1 MNFENFT
8 IKSQEVVQQAVQ
20 LAHSAGNQ
28 AIEPVHLLQALM
40 QKGESVIK
48 FIFQKTGVDARMTEM
63 QIDNAIEKHEYII
76 PSSTEGSTKKF
87 KITVDDSG
95 TISATEV
102 T

>member
-40 QKGESVIK
+40 QKGLNSFSKRLVSML
-48 FIFQKTGVDARMTEM
+48 A
-63 QIDNAIEKHEYII
+63 
-76 PSSTEGSTKKF
+76 
-87 KITVDDSG
+87 
-95 TISATEV
+95 
-102 T
+102 

>member
-63 QIDNAIEKHEYII
+63 QIDNAIENGATVEEDEELLII
-76 PSSTEGSTKKF
+76 KYQGYYYGNCSW
-87 KITVDDSG
+87 
-95 TISATEV
+95 
-102 T
+102 